1 MKQTK
6 YVVISSKEPLGLEWH
21 RSLQETMGVCH
32 TLSRAYEIGCFLS
45 GITAPDTKYRKALE
59 KIKVQ
64 GAVQVGSL
72 KEEPSFTIVQ
82 VKIY

>member
-21 RSLQETMGVCH
+21 RSLQETMGICH

-45 GITAPDTKYRKALE
+45 GITVPDIKYRKALE
-59 KIKVQ
+59 KIKAQ

-72 KEEPSFTIVQ
+72 KEEPPFTIVQ

>member
-1 MKQTK
+1 MKKTK
-6 YVVISSKEPLGLEWH
+6 YLVISSKDLPGAEWH
-21 RSLQETMGVCH
+21 ESLQETLAICH

-45 GITAPDTKYRKALE
+45 GITEPAIKYRKALE
-59 KIKVQ
+59 TVKAQ

-72 KEEPSFTIVQ
+72 KDEPEFTIVK